1 MMPPLRNIVPGSYG
15 GFVAI
20 TAPFI
25 VKLPHVPYRDSAPA
39 VVDLLAGQIQVPEF
53 ITEVVN
59 SYINIY
65 RPVLWA
71 TDC

>member
-1 MMPPLRNIVPGSYG
+1 V
-15 GFVAI
+15 
-20 TAPFI
+20 
-25 VKLPHVPYRDSAPA
+25 HVPYRDSAPA